1 MKVFRNDPRY
11 GIFPSERLKR
21 LVMPL
26 VIEQTALVFVGL
38 VDAVMLSSIDHDA
51 YSAISLVDMI
61 NNLISQI
68 FMAIGAGGAILAAQF
83 IGKKDRKSAVAIA
96 TQAGLLAIAVSLSL
110 TLGALIFNGPLL
122 RLLYPKVSGGIM
134 GYSRIYFALVA
145 VSYPFYALYSC
156 GCNLL
161 YAQSNSRASMI
172 SSFTMYLSKVLMN
185 LLFISVFRM
194 GVWGI
199 GLSTIISRAI
209 GAFMTTHV
217 LLHPD
222 SLIHYERP
230 FSIRRLLDID
240 RRMIRVAWP
249 AAAENSLFLLGKLI
263 VGMMVAGFSGIMI
276 AANSAANTISTIVNV
291 PTNALSLATITVVG
305 QCVGA
310 GKMEEARYNAMRLLK
325 FTYIAHFFMSAA
337 LFALTGPLVGMLRL
351 PAESSKAAIELLR
364 VYFCL
369 TFMFEPGAFG
379 LPNSL
384 RASGDNKY
392 TMYASIFSMAVFRVG
407 FSFLFTQV
415 LNMGIHG
422 IWYGMYIDWAVR
434 TALFIRRYRSGKW
447 ERHVLV

>member
-1 MKVFRNDPRY
+1 MKVFRDDPRY
-11 GIFPSERLKR
+11 GIFPNARLKR

-26 VIEQTALVFVGL
+26 VIEQAALVFVGL
-38 VDAVMLSSIDHDA
+38 VDAVMLSSIDHNA

-83 IGKKDRKSAVAIA
+83 IGKKDRQSAVSIA

-110 TLGALIFNGPLL
+110 TLAALIFNGPLL
-122 RLLYPKVSGGIM
+122 RVLYPKVSGGIM

-145 VSYPFYALYSC
+145 ASYPFYALYSC

-325 FTYIAHFFMSAA
+325 LTYIAHFFMSAA
-337 LFALTGPLVGMLRL
+337 LFALTVPLVGMLRL

>member
-1 MKVFRNDPRY
+1 MKVFRDDPRY
-11 GIFPSERLKR
+11 GIFPNERLKR

-26 VIEQTALVFVGL
+26 VIEQAALVFVGL

-83 IGKKDRKSAVAIA
+83 IGKKDRKSAVSIA

-110 TLGALIFNGPLL
+110 TLAALVFNGPLL
-122 RLLYPKVSGGIM
+122 HLLYPKVSGGIM

-230 FSIRRLLDID
+230 FSIRRLLHID

-325 FTYIAHFFMSAA
+325 LTYIAHFFMSAA

-351 PAESSKAAIELLR
+351 PAESSKAAVELLR

-369 TFMFEPGAFG
+369 TFIFEPGAFG

>member
-1 MKVFRNDPRY
+1 MKSLRDDPRY
-11 GIFPSERLKR
+11 GIFPNERLKR

-26 VIEQTALVFVGL
+26 VIEQAALVFVGL

-83 IGKKDRKSAVAIA
+83 IGKKDRKSAVSIA

-110 TLGALIFNGPLL
+110 TLAALVFNGPLL
-122 RLLYPKVSGGIM
+122 HLLYPKVSGGIM

-325 FTYIAHFFMSAA
+325 LTYIAHFFMSAA

-434 TALFIRRYRSGKW
+434 TALFIRRYRNGKW

>member
-1 MKVFRNDPRY
+1 MTSLRDDPRY
-11 GIFPSERLKR
+11 GLFPNKR
-21 LVMPL
+21 LYRLVLPL
-26 VIEQTALVFVGL
+26 IIEQAALVLVGL

-83 IGKKDRKSAVAIA
+83 IGKKDRKSAISIA

-110 TLGALIFNGPLL
+110 TMAALVFNGPLL

-161 YAQSNSRASMI
+161 YAQSNSRTSMI

-209 GAFMTTHV
+209 GALMTTHV

-230 FSIRRLLDID
+230 FSIRKLLNID

-325 FTYIAHFFMSAA
+325 LTYIAHFFMSAA
-337 LFALTGPLVGMLRL
+337 LFFLTVPLVGMLRL
-351 PAESSKAAIELLR
+351 PAESSRAAIDLLR

-369 TFMFEPGAFG
+369 TFIFEPGAFG

>member
-1 MKVFRNDPRY
+1 MKSLRDDPRY
-11 GIFPSERLKR
+11 GVFPNTRLKR

-26 VIEQTALVFVGL
+26 VIEQAALVVVGL

-110 TLGALIFNGPLL
+110 TLAALVFNGPLL

-145 VSYPFYALYSC
+145 ASYPFYALYSC

-230 FSIRRLLDID
+230 FSIRRLLHID

-325 FTYIAHFFMSAA
+325 LTYIAHFFMSAA
-337 LFALTGPLVGMLRL
+337 LFALTVPLVGMLRL

-422 IWYGMYIDWAVR
+422 IWYGMYIDWTVR